1 MAKRKAG
8 DVEVGTHVQIHGDR
22 KVGGDGVPK
31 LVAAK
36 RVGPADVIVRFH
48 LKGGRYVDVSME
60 SCRPVVYVRGSDQVT
75 VCPVVSNALTIG
87 VKQP

>member
-31 LVAAK
+31 LLQSTSDANSSAV
-36 RVGPADVIVRFH
+36 VRFH
-48 LKGGRYVDVSME
+48 LAGRKYVDAYITQGNNL
-60 SCRPVVYVRGSDQVT
+60 RIRGSESLA